1 MTGKTF
7 FESAL
12 LLGALLAPSVAL
24 GQALPTGQQFA
35 GDYKFVEQKEV
46 KTVEWKAAASAGFTL
61 AAGNANVLTMSGGA
75 NFSRNDGKNLVALDL
90 SGVYALTTVPRLL
103 DRDSAGA
110 ACAAAATTN
119 GCNGIIDRGEE
130 LGSQSTPTAGFLL
143 IKLRYDRFFSVN
155 NAGFLSAFAGLDIP
169 ASKKA
174 IFGGQLGYSRQLF
187 KTKLHQLKA
196 ELGTDLTYN
205 SYILAEGTSGNDS
218 LFLASAR
225 LFVGYALTLGE
236 NTQVSL
242 SAESLI
248 NLNTATIVERRAE
261 AADATRVNA
270 AAALTTKVWK
280 RLSFR
285 FALGMRY
292 DNCPAPNPNP
302 NLKFAA
308 YSTGVFNPAAGGVAA
323 SGLITEVS
331 CSSQERAIEDGGG
344 TAQDLSIY
352 RVKYNQKLDLLTEAN
367 LVFSFL

>member
-1 MTGKTF
+1 M
-7 FESAL
+7 
-12 LLGALLAPSVAL
+12 
-24 GQALPTGQQFA
+24 
-35 GDYKFVEQKEV
+35 
-46 KTVEWKAAASAGFTL
+46 
-61 AAGNANVLTMSGGA
+61 
-75 NFSRNDGKNLVALDL
+75 

-103 DRDSAGA
+103 DRDSASA
-110 ACAAAATTN
+110 ACAAMATTN
-119 GCNGIIDRGEE
+119 GCNGVVDRGEE
-130 LGSQSTPTAGFLL
+130 LGSESKPTAGFLL
-143 IKLRYDRFFSVN
+143 VKLRYDRFFTPN

-205 SYILAEGTSGNDS
+205 NYILADGSSGADN

-248 NLNTATIVERRAE
+248 NLNTATIVERRAA

-285 FALGMRY
+285 FAMGMRY
-292 DNCPAPNPNP
+292 DNCPAPNPN
-302 NLKFAA
+302 LKFAD
-308 YSTGVFNPAAGGVAA
+308 YSPGVFNPAAMGVAA

-331 CSSQERAIEDGGG
+331 CSQQERAIEDGGG
-344 TAQDLSIY
+344 TAQDLSLY
-352 RVKYNQKLDLLTEAN
+352 RVKYNQKLDILTEAN